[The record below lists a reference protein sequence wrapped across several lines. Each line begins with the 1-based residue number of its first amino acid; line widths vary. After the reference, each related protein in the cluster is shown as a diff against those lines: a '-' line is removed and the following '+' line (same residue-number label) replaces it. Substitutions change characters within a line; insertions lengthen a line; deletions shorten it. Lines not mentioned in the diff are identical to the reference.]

1 MIDKSLD
8 GHLWIAPESKGGS
21 LGNSQCGSGER
32 ETELAETKRSQGGRS
47 SVSQVLRERETGGL
61 VMLGGARQGGGRGPR
76 WSGPGALVL
85 KPTRPSSRV
94 CVDTVGAAF
103 WRT

>member
-1 MIDKSLD
+1 MIDESLD
-8 GHLWIAPESKGGS
+8 GHLWVAPESKGGS
-21 LGNSQCGSGER
+21 LGTAQCGSGER

-76 WSGPGALVL
+76 GSGPGALAL
-85 KPTRPSSRV
+85 KPTRQSPRI